1 MSTIGPMFAASAN
14 LGLANAER
22 LLSGIAASD
31 FGRFARPGG
40 QAIVSNH
47 PAFVCGHLSLYAS
60 KVLHDLKQDA
70 SAFEPS
76 AAYQNL
82 FSKNATCADDPDGT
96 IYPGKDELV
105 ERFLSGYRA
114 VSAALMTAPDELFTA
129 QLPDEVMRAKFP
141 TVGAADCFYVG
152 GHLLLHIGQLSAW
165 RRAMGM
171 APA

>member
-22 LLSGIAASD
+22 MLKGIAASD

-40 QAIVSNH
+40 QVIVSNH
-47 PAFVCGHLSLYAS
+47 PAFICGHLSLYVP
-60 KVLHDLKQDA
+60 KVLNDLQQDA

-76 AAYQNL
+76 AKYEEL
-82 FSKNATCADDPDGT
+82 FSKHATCTDDPDCT

-105 ERFLSGYRA
+105 DRLLGGYQA
-114 VSAALMTAPDELFTA
+114 AAAALMTAPDELFTA
-129 QLPDEVMRAKFP
+129 EYPDEAMRAKVP
-141 TVGAADCFYVG
+141 TVGAADNFYVG
-152 GHLLLHIGQLSAW
+152 GHFMLHIGQLSAW